1 MRLVFL
7 LLVLVNLVLFLV
19 WHGAFGGGAEAG
31 REPQRLALQ
40 IAPESIRLLTAG
52 ELAALRGASQPA
64 AEAKPDARTEAA
76 CVEFGDFDEAVLPR
90 IQARLADLALGERLR
105 TRRIDVPAW
114 FSVYLPAAATRAD
127 AERTALDLRS
137 RGIRDLVVMGPNTA
151 TPNAI
156 LLGSFRDPELAQR
169 HQADLTRRGVGGVQV
184 AARAAGAEMTRFEI
198 SDVDPALSRQL
209 AAIQKEFPQSRLGAC
224 GS

>member
-7 LLVLVNLVLFLV
+7 LLVLVNLVLFL
-19 WHGAFGGGAEAG
+19 WWQGAFGGGAQEG

-40 IAPESIRLLTAG
+40 IAPESIRLLAPG
-52 ELAALRGASQPA
+52 ELAALHGAPQPA
-64 AEAKPDARTEAA
+64 ADVNAGAA
-76 CVEFGDFDEAVLPR
+76 CVALGDFDDASLAR
-90 IQARLADLALGERLR
+90 IQVRLAELALGERLR
-105 TRRIDVPAW
+105 ARRIDAPAW
-114 FSVYLPAAATRAD
+114 FIVYLPAAATRAE
-127 AERTALDLRS
+127 AERAALDLRN

-156 LLGSFRDPELAQR
+156 LLGSFRDRELALR
-169 HQADLTRRGVGGVQV
+169 HQADLARRGVGGVQV

-209 AAIQKEFPQSRLGAC
+209 TEILREFPQSRLGAC
-224 GS
+224 GN